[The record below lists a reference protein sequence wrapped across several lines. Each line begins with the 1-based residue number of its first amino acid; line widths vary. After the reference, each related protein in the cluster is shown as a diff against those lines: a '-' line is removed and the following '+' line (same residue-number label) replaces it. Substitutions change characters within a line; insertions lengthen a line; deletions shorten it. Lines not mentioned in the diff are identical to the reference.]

1 MRRTGRSFSMI
12 PALLATAM
20 LTAGCSLN
28 LSLTV
33 ETVPEET
40 METPAV
46 QAETAETETTAAE
59 ATVSEKTATETT
71 AGEPTAEETSAESE
85 NAAGVPE
92 GEAAQPAEK
101 NGEIYILFT
110 SDVHCGISDGFG
122 YEGLQQVRETL
133 EQQGYTTIL
142 ADNGDALQG
151 GTIGTLTKGD
161 AIINLMN
168 DLHYDLAVP
177 GNHEFDYGADRFIEL
192 TKKAEFPY
200 ICCNLTKE
208 GELVFAPYIVLEAA
222 GRKIGFVGVTT
233 PTTITSSTPK
243 YFQNDNGEYIYGFM
257 QDDTGETVY
266 KAVQDAVDAARAEG
280 ADMVYLMGHLGF
292 FDASSPWTY
301 ADVIS
306 HTRGYDVMIDGHSH
320 DTDQITM
327 KNLDGEPI
335 LRCALGTKMNCIGYS
350 HIDAD
355 GKITSTGIW
364 SWPNE
369 KKAPELFGIRNKLT
383 EDIAAEQ
390 EALAP
395 VMNQV
400 VAETKVSLTIYDPVE
415 KDNSGNPI
423 RMVRRAET
431 NLGDLITDAF
441 RLHTGADITLLGGG
455 GIRTDI
461 DEGEITYGDLID
473 VQPFGN
479 EICMIRATGQQI
491 LDALEWGAKEV
502 PGEFGG
508 FLHVSGL
515 SYEIDVS
522 VPSGCIADDNSMM
535 TGIEG
540 ERRVRNVLIGGEPL
554 DPAGSYTVAGI
565 DYLLK
570 NHGDGQTAFDGAE
583 LVNDMIMLDN
593 QMLIDYITE
602 DLGGV
607 VGEEYEDP
615 YGQGRIVITGE

>member
-1 MRRTGRSFSMI
+1 MRRTGRCFSMI
-12 PALLATAM
+12 SAVFLTAV
-20 LTAGCSLN
+20 LTAGCSVN

-33 ETVPEET
+33 ETAPAET
-40 METPAV
+40 METSAA
-46 QAETAETETTAAE
+46 QAETTAAE
-59 ATVSEKTATETT
+59 ITAAETP
-71 AGEPTAEETSAESE
+71 AETSADAQSATEVLPDE
-85 NAAGVPE
+85 VPAAD
-92 GEAAQPAEK
+92 AAQPAEK

-110 SDVHCGISDGFG
+110 SDVHCGISEGFG
-122 YEGLQQVRETL
+122 YEGLQQVRDTL

-161 AIINLMN
+161 AVMDLMN

-208 GELVFAPYIVLEAA
+208 GKLVFAPYIVLEAA

-243 YFQNDNGEYIYGFM
+243 YFQDDKGEYIYGFM
-257 QDDTGETVY
+257 QDDTGEAVY

-280 ADMVYLMGHLGF
+280 AESVYLMGHLGL

-327 KNLDGEPI
+327 KNLDGDPI

-364 SWPNE
+364 SWPND

-383 EDIAAEQ
+383 EDIAAE
-390 EALAP
+390 EEELAP

-400 VAETKVSLTIYDPVE
+400 VAETNVPLTIYDPVE
-415 KDNSGNPI
+415 KDSSGNPI

-441 RLHTGADITLLGGG
+441 RLRTGADIALLGGG

-461 DEGEITYGDLID
+461 KEGDITYGNLID

-479 EICMIRATGQQI
+479 EICMIRANGQQI
-491 LDALEWGAKEV
+491 LDALEWGAKEI

-522 VPSGCIADDNSMM
+522 VPGGCIADDNNMM

-602 DLGGV
+602 DLGGT
-607 VGEEYEDP
+607 VGEEYADP